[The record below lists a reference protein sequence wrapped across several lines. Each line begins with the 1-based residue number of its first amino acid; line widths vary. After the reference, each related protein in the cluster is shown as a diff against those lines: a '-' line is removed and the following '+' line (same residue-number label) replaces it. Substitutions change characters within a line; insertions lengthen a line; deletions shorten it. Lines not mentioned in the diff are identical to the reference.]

1 MCGIVGFYGEGNKKL
16 IQKMT
21 EALQFRG
28 PDDTGFYINEGEKV
42 YLGHK
47 RLSIVD
53 LETGQQPMF
62 NIRRTKCIVFNGEI
76 YNHRELKNELE
87 LKGYKFK
94 SDHSDTEV
102 ILNGFEEWGVNVLN
116 RLNGMFAFA
125 IYVPPKSTFLARDR
139 FGEKPLCTFRT
150 IITSYSIRIEI
161 LKLHFKVSKAISSL
175 SLQKYL
181 AYGYIPSPLTIY
193 NKIYKL
199 PAGHFLEY
207 YFNKSYL
214 N

>member
-102 ILNGFEEWGVNVLN
+102 ILNGFEEWGVDVLN
-116 RLNGMFAFA
+116 HLNGMFAFA
-125 IYVPPKSTFLARDR
+125 IYIPKKNIF
-139 FGEKPLCTFRT
+139 F
-150 IITSYSIRIEI
+150 
-161 LKLHFKVSKAISSL
+161 
-175 SLQKYL
+175 
-181 AYGYIPSPLTIY
+181 
-193 NKIYKL
+193 
-199 PAGHFLEY
+199 
-207 YFNKSYL
+207 
-214 N
+214 